1 MAIGRAA
8 PACPRCPGT
17 SAVAPQN
24 PPLLYFCGFAGR
36 FSMSV
41 RRRIAVP
48 PLLAI
53 YRVPRVLNSVA
64 AGRRL
69 ARRAIAYQGVALCA
83 ASLVCLALG
92 VESALAV
99 LAGGGA
105 VTLGAALSAGW
116 SLRRDVVPSGVALA
130 RMFGG
135 VILKWLLVFTV
146 FSLGLLLWRLPALP
160 LLAGV
165 LVALA
170 AQFVAMVRR

>member
-1 MAIGRAA
+1 M
-8 PACPRCPGT
+8 
-17 SAVAPQN
+17 
-24 PPLLYFCGFAGR
+24 
-36 FSMSV
+36 
-41 RRRIAVP
+41 
-48 PLLAI
+48 
-53 YRVPRVLNSVA
+53 LNSVA

-69 ARRAIAYQGVALCA
+69 ARRAITYQAIAVCA

-135 VILKWLLVFTV
+135 VVLKWVLVFTV

-160 LLAGV
+160 LLVGV

-170 AQFVAMVRR
+170 AQFVAMARR

>member
-1 MAIGRAA
+1 MPLKTPHCYTFAA
-8 PACPRCPGT
+8 SRGAFRC
-17 SAVAPQN
+17 
-24 PPLLYFCGFAGR
+24 R
-36 FSMSV
+36 FHSWC
-41 RRRIAVP
+41 RIAIP

-69 ARRAIAYQGVALCA
+69 ARRAIAYQVVAVCA

-105 VTLGAALSAGW
+105 VMLGAALSAGW

-135 VILKWLLVFTV
+135 VVLKWLLVFTV